1 MEKHEEDGSIKHID
15 LGMVGEVT
23 GVKQTYWRCLLK
35 VTLFL
40 LLLL

>member
-23 GVKQTYWRCLLK
+23 GGKNRRIGDVYSK
-35 VTLFL
+35 
-40 LLLL
+40 